1 MCDIDLGE
9 HPFTPISNVVE
20 FDGCGH
26 TIRGLNA
33 VGKAYV
39 GLFQAIS
46 SNCEIKNLTIE
57 NAVVKASNDDARV
70 GILVGDVYD
79 SLTVENCYV
88 SGTIET
94 TDGTNKIEAA
104 GGLRSSPAMQML
116 KSKEPPTRGLR
127 VVWSVGPVELQPL
140 TTAMQLWIWTLMRD
154 IISADW

>member
-1 MCDIDLGE
+1 MLSIPNAGA
-9 HPFTPISNVVE
+9 E

-33 VGKAYV
+33 VGNVYV

-57 NAVVKASNDDARV
+57 NAEVKASRDEARV
-70 GILVGDVYD
+70 GILVGDVRG

-94 TDGTNKIEAA
+94 ADGTNKIEAA
-104 GGLRSSPAMQML
+104 GGLIGNVREEL
-116 KSKEPPTRGLR
+116 FGRD
-127 VVWSVGPVELQPL
+127 SVLL
-140 TTAMQLWIWTLMRD
+140 CRC
-154 IISADW
+154 